1 MSQSWTRMPPLTLPL
16 SSVTMGESL
25 PLSEPQ
31 VLMKMEV
38 WCVTALG
45 DTVGLLW
52 LRLTDGLDKYFP
64 LKLFICKMGTFGLIL
79 STSQAC

>member
-1 MSQSWTRMPPLTLPL
+1 MSQSRTRMPTLTVPL
-16 SSVTMGESL
+16 SRVTVGESL

-45 DTVGLLW
+45 DTVGLHW
-52 LRLTDGLDKYFP
+52 LRLTDGLDKSLP
-64 LKLFICKMGTFGLIL
+64 
-79 STSQAC
+79 SQALHL

>member
-1 MSQSWTRMPPLTLPL
+1 MPTLTLPL
-16 SSVTMGESL
+16 SSVTVGESF

-45 DTVGLLW
+45 DTGASTGSDSLMAW
-52 LRLTDGLDKYFP
+52 TNHFP
-64 LKLFICKMGTFGLIL
+64 LKFFICKMGTLGLVP
-79 STSQAC
+79 STFQAC